1 MKLLLFIRLLSVI
14 VAGASFAFALFGVPI
29 PRIARVGP
37 IALLG
42 AAAAQLTIDFE
53 NARNARAPWSRA
65 LFALIGCAAS
75 FEFVRSGRTPLVLLI
90 ALGLVELSVIGFVLF
105 SVFRDRSA
113 RTDVDMP
120 EDLLE
125 RSYARFAPQAFARF
139 FAVET
144 TIVISSI
151 RYLCGGFRTARP
163 SGFSYHDQ
171 SMYTPFLLA
180 MPLFVI
186 PELVAIDLMLW
197 HAPLGWRLASL
208 VIHVYALVWAY
219 GLVALFRNRPHQIVG
234 DRFVFRCGPFRALVI
249 PRATIAAC
257 SRVEHSLSKSAFKQ
271 LAGDDPC
278 LVLLGSP
285 IVRIELSEPVGGINR
300 LFVSADDPSALIRAL
315 TA

>member
-1 MKLLLFIRLLSVI
+1 MKLLLSIRLLSVI

-29 PRIARVGP
+29 PRIARVGR
-37 IALLG
+37 IALFC
-42 AAAAQLTIDFE
+42 AAATQLTIDFG
-53 NARNARAPWSRA
+53 NARAGRAPWSRA

-75 FEFVRSGRTPLVLLI
+75 FEFVRSGRTPLVLLL
-90 ALGLVELSVIGFVLF
+90 ALALVELSVIGFVLF
-105 SVFRDRSA
+105 SVFRDRGIRA
-113 RTDVDMP
+113 DVDMP

-125 RSYARFAPQAFARF
+125 RSFARFAPAAFARF
-139 FAVET
+139 FAAET
-144 TIVISSI
+144 MIVISSL

-208 VIHVYALVWAY
+208 GIHVYALVWAY

-234 DRFVFRCGPFRALVI
+234 DSVVFRCGPFRRVLI
-249 PRATIAAC
+249 PRGTIAAC
-257 SRVEHSLSKSAFKQ
+257 SRVAHSLSKSTFKE

-285 IVRIELSEPVGGINR
+285 IVCIELREPVGGIKR
-300 LFVSADDPSALIRAL
+300 LFVSADDPSALMRAL

>member
-1 MKLLLFIRLLSVI
+1 MKLLLAIRLLSVI

-37 IALLG
+37 IALFG
-42 AAAAQLTIDFE
+42 AAAAQLTIDLG
-53 NARNARAPWSRA
+53 NARAGHAPWSRA

-90 ALGLVELSVIGFVLF
+90 ALALVESSVIGFVLF
-105 SVFRDRSA
+105 SVFRYRSA

-120 EDLLE
+120 EDILE

-139 FAVET
+139 FAAET
-144 TIVISSI
+144 MIVISSL

-180 MPLFVI
+180 MPLFMI

-197 HAPLGWRLASL
+197 HAAPGWRLASL

-234 DRFVFRCGPFRALVI
+234 DRVVFRCGPFRRVVI
-249 PRATIAAC
+249 PRAAIAAC
-257 SRVEHSLSKSAFKQ
+257 TTVPQTIGKSAFKK
-271 LAGDDPC
+271 LAGGDPC

-285 IVRIELSEPVGGINR
+285 IVCVELREHVGSINR
-300 LFVSADDPSALIRAL
+300 LFVSADDPSALMRVL